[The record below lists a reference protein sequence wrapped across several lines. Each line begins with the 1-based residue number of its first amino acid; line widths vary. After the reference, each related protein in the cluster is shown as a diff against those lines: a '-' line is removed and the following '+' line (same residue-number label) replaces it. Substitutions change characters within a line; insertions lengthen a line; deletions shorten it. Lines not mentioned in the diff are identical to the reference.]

1 MKRVKIELEFILR
14 ASPTIVYQFIT
25 QPACLIRW
33 FCDEV
38 DVEQDRYV
46 FNWAGS
52 EEEAELLE
60 DIEDERLRF
69 RWLEA
74 DEPGEYF
81 EYNMRKSPLTGETV
95 LEIIDF
101 CDEDEVA
108 DQKELW
114 ESQLVRL
121 RQETGG

>member
-1 MKRVKIELEFILR
+1 MKRAKIELEFILR

-74 DEPGEYF
+74 DEPSEYF
-81 EYNMRKSPLTGETV
+81 EYSMRKSPLTGETV

-101 CDEDEVA
+101 CDEDEIE